1 MIQDDLIQTAMA
13 REIREIPLTTER
25 LLAEQD
31 LVASVAD
38 RIRRADPRVVV
49 ISGRGSSANAGTFL
63 RYLFETRAGLLVS
76 TSAPSVV
83 TTYRQSIDMRNAV
96 FIVVS
101 QSGRSPDLVAGAR
114 AARESGALTIAIVND
129 VTSPVAQACE
139 LTLPVG
145 AGPERAVAATKSVVL
160 SMVISGQL
168 VASLTSDQGLS
179 EKLSQLPQR
188 FGDALSCDWSAWS
201 GSFAAAR
208 AAFVIGRG
216 FGLGPAREIA
226 LKIAETMRLPTL
238 GYSAAEVRHGPLAAA
253 SAETPLLVLRQNDG
267 SSAMVD
273 ALIADL
279 RARKLNVFSVG
290 DPGATL
296 PWIGNDDP
304 ICDAITMLLPAYATI
319 EQAARDRG
327 FDPDNPPNLTKIT
340 ETL

>member
-1 MIQDDLIQTAMA
+1 MA
-13 REIREIPLTTER
+13 REISEIPLTTER
-25 LLAEQD
+25 LLAEHD
-31 LVASVAD
+31 LVAAVAE
-38 RIRRADPRVVV
+38 RIRHADPRVVV
-49 ISGRGSSANAGTFL
+49 ISGRGSSANAGTLL

-96 FIVVS
+96 FIVIS
-101 QSGRSPDLVAGAR
+101 QSGRSPDLVTGAQS
-114 AARESGALTIAIVND
+114 ARQSGALTIAIVND

-160 SMVISGQL
+160 SMVISAQL
-168 VASLTSDQGLS
+168 IASLTSDHGLS
-179 EKLSQLPQR
+179 EKIKQLPQR
-188 FGDALSCDWSAWS
+188 FTHALNRDWSAWS
-201 GSFAAAR
+201 GSLATAR

-226 LKIAETMRLPTL
+226 LKISETIRLPTL
-238 GYSAAEVRHGPLAAA
+238 SYSAAEVRHGPLASA
-253 SAETPLLVLRQNDG
+253 SAQTPLLVLRQNDR

-279 RARKLNVFSVG
+279 RLRNLNVFSVG
-290 DPGATL
+290 DPAGTL

-319 EQAARDRG
+319 EQAARNHG
-327 FDPDNPPNLTKIT
+327 FDPDNPPHLTKIT

>member
-1 MIQDDLIQTAMA
+1 
-13 REIREIPLTTER
+13 
-25 LLAEQD
+25 
-31 LVASVAD
+31 
-38 RIRRADPRVVV
+38 
-49 ISGRGSSANAGTFL
+49 
-63 RYLFETRAGLLVS
+63 
-76 TSAPSVV
+76 
-83 TTYRQSIDMRNAV
+83 MRNAV

-129 VTSPVAQACE
+129 VTSPVAEACE

-168 VASLTSDQGLS
+168 VASLTSDHALS
-179 EKLSQLPQR
+179 KKLSQLPQR
-188 FGDALSCDWSAWS
+188 FSDALSCDWSAWS

>member
-13 REIREIPLTTER
+13 REIREIPLATER

-38 RIRRADPRVVV
+38 RIRRADPRAVV
-49 ISGRGSSANAGTFL
+49 ISGRGSSANAGTLL
-63 RYLFETRAGLLVS
+63 RYLFEARAGLLVS

-83 TTYRQSIDMRNAV
+83 TTYGQSIDMRNAV

-129 VTSPVAQACE
+129 VTSPVAEACE

-168 VASLTSDQGLS
+168 VASLTSDHALN

-188 FGDALSCDWSAWS
+188 FSDALGCDWSAWS

>member
-1 MIQDDLIQTAMA
+1 MIRDELIQTAMA
-13 REIREIPLTTER
+13 REIREIPHATER

-38 RIRRADPRVVV
+38 RIRHADPRAVV
-49 ISGRGSSANAGTFL
+49 ISGRGSSANAGTLL
-63 RYLFETRAGLLVS
+63 RYLFEARAGLLVS

-83 TTYRQSIDMRNAV
+83 TTYGQSIDMRNAV

-129 VTSPVAQACE
+129 VTSPVAEACE

-168 VASLTSDQGLS
+168 VAALTSDHALNQ
-179 EKLSQLPQR
+179 KLSQLPQR
-188 FGDALSCDWSAWS
+188 FSDALACDWSAWS

>member
-1 MIQDDLIQTAMA
+1 MIQHDRAQTAMA

-25 LLAEQD
+25 LLAEHD
-31 LVASVAD
+31 LVATVAH
-38 RIRRADPRVVV
+38 RIRHANPRVVV
-49 ISGRGSSANAGTFL
+49 ISGRGSSGNAGTFL

-96 FIVVS
+96 FIVIS
-101 QSGRSPDLVAGAR
+101 QSGRSPDLVTGAQS
-114 AARESGALTIAIVND
+114 ARKSGALTIAIVND
-129 VTSPVAQACE
+129 VTSPVALACE
-139 LTLPVG
+139 LTLPIG
-145 AGPERAVAATKSVVL
+145 AGPERSVAATKSVVL
-160 SMVISGQL
+160 SMVVGVQL
-168 VASLTSDQGLS
+168 IASLTSDHALS
-179 EKLSQLPQR
+179 QKITQLPQR
-188 FGDALSCDWSAWS
+188 FRDALTCDWSAWS
-201 GSFAAAR
+201 DSFAAAR

-226 LKIAETMRLPTL
+226 LKITETMRLPTL
-238 GYSAAEVRHGPLAAA
+238 SYSAAEVRHGPLACA

-290 DPGATL
+290 DPSGTL